1 LKVRYP
7 RLKEAVSLDK
17 RSKYLLVN
25 LIEFLVQIIALIA
38 NLIFV
43 KNDFISGI
51 VLTCIFVI
59 PEIVAGVIRNG
70 VVYKKKFHASFYNM
84 LEFTVYAF
92 SIAAFFIPVG
102 YLSSN
107 ISQSSG
113 TVNSH
118 VLISLVL
125 IMVSLVIMLSITLNR
140 IYLSIDKMFK

>member
-1 LKVRYP
+1 M
-7 RLKEAVSLDK
+7 DK
-17 RSKYLLVN
+17 ISKYS
-25 LIEFLVQIIALIA
+25 LISIVQLIVQLISIIL
-38 NLIFV
+38 NCVFV

-70 VVYKKKFHASFYNM
+70 VVSNKKFRASFCNM
-84 LEFTVYAF
+84 LEFTAYVF

-118 VLISLVL
+118 ILIPLVL
-125 IMVSLVIMLSITLNR
+125 IMVSLVIMISITLNR
-140 IYLSIDKMFK
+140 IYLSIDKMYK

>member
-1 LKVRYP
+1 
-7 RLKEAVSLDK
+7 LDK

-25 LIEFLVQIIALIA
+25 FIEFLVQIISLIA

-51 VLTCIFVI
+51 VLTLIFVI
-59 PEIVAGVIRNG
+59 PEIVAGVVRNG
-70 VVYKKKFHASFYNM
+70 VVSKKKFRASFCNM
-84 LEFTVYAF
+84 LEFTVYVF

-107 ISQSSG
+107 TSQSSG

-118 VLISLVL
+118 ILISLVL
-125 IMVSLVIMLSITLNR
+125 IMVSLVIMISSILNR
-140 IYLSIDKMFK
+140 IYSSIDKMYK

>member
-1 LKVRYP
+1 
-7 RLKEAVSLDK
+7 LDK
-17 RSKYLLVN
+17 RSKYS
-25 LIEFLVQIIALIA
+25 LISIVQLIVQLIGIILNFA
-38 NLIFV
+38 FV

-59 PEIVAGVIRNG
+59 PEIAAGVVRNG
-70 VVYKKKFHASFYNM
+70 VVSKKKFRASFCNM
-84 LEFTVYAF
+84 LEFTAYVF

-118 VLISLVL
+118 ILISLVL
-125 IMVSLVIMLSITLNR
+125 IMVSLVIMISITLNR
-140 IYLSIDKMFK
+140 IYLSIDKMYK